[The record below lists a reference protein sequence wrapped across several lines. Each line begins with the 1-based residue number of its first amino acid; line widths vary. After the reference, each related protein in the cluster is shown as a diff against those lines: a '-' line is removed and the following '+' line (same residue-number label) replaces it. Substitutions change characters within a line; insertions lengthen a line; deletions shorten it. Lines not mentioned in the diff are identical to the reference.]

1 MFIHAIEGHH
11 PATFLPSIWIRV
23 HTGIYGLYV
32 PLHPGHCG
40 LDAVQQSHKRLGL
53 VADEV
58 TPLQVA
64 GSLGDTRVEVID
76 ARAYR
81 RSGVPR

>member
-53 VADEV
+53 GEDEGMS
-58 TPLQVA
+58 PQVS
-64 GSLGDTRVEVID
+64 GGLGDTRVEVIG

-81 RSGVPR
+81 RSSVPR